1 MNRCSFLG
9 RLTADPEVKYSS
21 VTQKAIV
28 GFTVAVKRDY
38 KNKDGNY
45 DTDFFNCM
53 AYDKRAEIIGNNFSK
68 GSRICV
74 WGQMRQDKW
83 TDKEGNSRST
93 YRLYVEGFDFVDSGG
108 GSAARGNAA
117 GAAKPAVSSAFD
129 GLGEEVDF

>member
-93 YRLYVEGFDFVDSGG
+93 YRLYVEGFDFVDSGA
-108 GSAARGNAA
+108 GSAAKGNAA
-117 GAAKPAVSSAFD
+117 GAARPAAHAVFD